1 MKALFYKHQAE
12 AKLKTERKENPKRKQ
27 EVWKQ
32 QVEKF
37 KLRKVNPPVVAAH
50 EEDAEK
56 KQEEEEDQN
65 NPSVLEEVDAQFEID
80 NQNIENYKQD
90 EGDFGDFEDI
100 YLSQRDRKI
109 IKKTKIFILI
119 TWRNF

>member
-1 MKALFYKHQAE
+1 MKALFYKHEEE
-12 AKLKTERKENPKRKQ
+12 AKLKTERKENSKRKQ

-109 IKKTKIFILI
+109 IKKTKMCILI
-119 TWRNF
+119 TWRTF